1 LKAGPFIIFFSI
13 VLTLYGLVNAYIFIR
28 GMQAIPEGSSW
39 RNWYAVTFW
48 LVAASFVAARVLE
61 RVYPSALTGVI
72 TWIGSFWLAF
82 MLYFFLIVLLADLV
96 RLIHHFIP
104 FLPQSL
110 FADYVKTKVILL
122 LSSIALVTVVV
133 AAGFINARIP
143 KVRHLDLKIDKTI
156 AGEKELNIVMASD
169 IHLGTIIARR
179 KANRLVETINA
190 LQPDVILFP
199 GDIVDEDLAPV
210 IMNNLGENL
219 RQLKARFGVF
229 AVTGNHEFIGGAE
242 PAVKYLREHGITVLR
257 DSAAL
262 VDGRFWLVGRE
273 DRDKPRFSGKNRMD
287 LTDLVKSVDTT
298 LPVILM
304 DHQPFNLKEAAGLG
318 VDLQLS
324 GHTHHGQMWPF
335 NHVTS
340 AIYEVSTGHRM
351 IDGTHFYVSSGF
363 GTWGPPV
370 RLGNRPEIVHIRLL
384 FN

>member
-1 LKAGPFIIFFSI
+1 
-13 VLTLYGLVNAYIFIR
+13 
-28 GMQAIPEGSSW
+28 MQAIPEGSSW